1 MKTFLTILL
10 TTIIL
15 TSCGTSPKTT
25 IEKNDVQVVT
35 ASNKVQL
42 TKEQVALAQLAMA
55 PIQQGKM
62 KGMVH
67 LNGVVDVPPTGIASV
82 SIPMGGYV
90 QDINLI
96 PGTYVKKG
104 QVLATVKDPAYVQ
117 LQENYLAAKARLIY
131 LQEDLDRQKTLLTQE
146 AVSKKSFQQIQ
157 SDYNANAIQIKA
169 LSEQLKLIN
178 IQPDNLTTEKMTSLV
193 QLVAPI
199 SGYVTKVN
207 INRGKY
213 VTPSDV
219 LLEIM
224 DPNDIHAAITI
235 YESAIAGFKVGMKG
249 TVSLTQDPSKKYA
262 VTIKAVSQNINEDKT
277 GLLHCHFDQI
287 PKNVLPGMFLSA
299 DLVVE
304 NNEAVLIPI
313 DAVQR
318 FQGKDFIFIQ
328 TSANEFEAIEIQ
340 VSQTNAEF
348 VTVSNADATKG
359 IGKSLVVKNAF
370 SLLGKLMNKSE

>member
-1 MKTFLTILL
+1 MKTIYIPFLAAILL
-10 TTIIL
+10 S
-15 TSCGTSPKTT
+15 SCGSNPKVETGL
-25 IEKNDVQVVT
+25 ESSGDSV
-35 ASNKVQL
+35 NKVQL
-42 TKEQVALAQLAMA
+42 TKEQAAIAQLVLA

-62 KGMVH
+62 KGITH
-67 LNGVVDVPPTGIASV
+67 LNGVIDVPPTGIASV

-104 QVLATVKDPAYVQ
+104 ALLATVKDPAYVQ
-117 LQENYLAAKARLIY
+117 LQESYLAAKSRLVY
-131 LQEDLDRQKTLLTQE
+131 LQQDLDRQKSLLTQE
-146 AVSKKSFQQIQ
+146 AVSKKSYQQLQ
-157 SDYNANAIQIKA
+157 AEFNTNAIQLKA

-178 IQPDNLTTEKMTSLV
+178 IQPENLTTERMTSLV

-199 SGYVTKVN
+199 SGYITKVN

-235 YESAIAGFKVGMKG
+235 YEKDIASFKVGMKG
-249 TVSLTQDPSKKYA
+249 TVTLTNDPTKKYP
-262 VTIKAVSQNINEDKT
+262 VTILAVSQNINEDKT

-287 PKNVLPGMFLSA
+287 PKNVLPGMFLTA
-299 DLVVE
+299 DVFIE
-304 NNEAVLIPI
+304 SNEAVLIPI

-318 FQGKDFIFIQ
+318 FQGKDYIFIQ
-328 TSANEFEAIEIQ
+328 NKVNEFDAIEIQ
-340 VSQTNAEF
+340 IAQSNNEF
-348 VTVSNADATKG
+348 VSVSNADARAW
-359 IGKSLVVKNAF
+359 IGKSLVVKNGF
-370 SLLGKLMNKSE
+370 SLLGKWMNKSE

>member
-1 MKTFLTILL
+1 MKTIYTILL

-15 TSCGTSPKTT
+15 TSCGTKPKPTEDK
-25 IEKNDVQVVT
+25 EKAATVVE
-35 ASNKVQL
+35 SNLIQL
-42 TKEQVALAQLAMA
+42 TKEQVALAQLVTA
-55 PIQQGKM
+55 PIQLGKM
-62 KGMVH
+62 KGMAH

-104 QVLATVKDPAYVQ
+104 QVLATVKDPTYVQ
-117 LQENYLAAKARLIY
+117 LQENYLAAKAKLLY
-131 LQEDLDRQKTLLTQE
+131 LQQDIERQKTLLTQE
-146 AVSKKSFQQIQ
+146 AVSKKAYQQLQADFATNQIQ
-157 SDYNANAIQIKA
+157 VKA

-193 QLVAPI
+193 QLIAPM
-199 SGYVTKVN
+199 SGYITKVN

-213 VTPSDV
+213 VTPSDI

-224 DPNDIHAAITI
+224 DPNDLHAAITI

-249 TVSLTQDPSKKYA
+249 TVSLTQDPTKKYP
-262 VTIKAVSQNINEDKT
+262 VSILAVSHNINEDKT
-277 GLLHCHFDQI
+277 GLLHCHFEKI
-287 PKNVLPGMFLSA
+287 PANVLPGMFLTA
-299 DLVVE
+299 DIVVE
-304 NNEAVLIPI
+304 TNEAILIPVN
-313 DAVQR
+313 AVQR

-328 TSANEFEAIEIQ
+328 TAQNEFEAMEIQ
-340 VSQTNAEF
+340 VRQTNAEY
-348 VTVSNADATKG
+348 VTVSNADAKSW

-370 SLLGKLMNKSE
+370 SLLGMMMNKPE

>member
-1 MKTFLTILL
+1 MKTIYIPFLAAILL
-10 TTIIL
+10 S
-15 TSCGTSPKTT
+15 SCGSNPKVETGL
-25 IEKNDVQVVT
+25 ESSGDSV
-35 ASNKVQL
+35 NKVQL
-42 TKEQVALAQLAMA
+42 TKEQAAIAQLVLA

-62 KGMVH
+62 KGITH
-67 LNGVVDVPPTGIASV
+67 LNGVIDVPPTGIASV

-104 QVLATVKDPAYVQ
+104 ALLATVKDPAYVQ
-117 LQENYLAAKARLIY
+117 LQESYLAAKSRLVY
-131 LQEDLDRQKTLLTQE
+131 LQQDLDRQKSLLTQE
-146 AVSKKSFQQIQ
+146 AVSKKSYQQLQ
-157 SDYNANAIQIKA
+157 AEFNTNAIQLKA

-178 IQPDNLTTEKMTSLV
+178 IQPENLTTERMTSLV

-199 SGYVTKVN
+199 SGYITKVN

-235 YESAIAGFKVGMKG
+235 YEKDIASFKVGMKG
-249 TVSLTQDPSKKYA
+249 TVTLTNDPTKKYP
-262 VTIKAVSQNINEDKT
+262 VTILAVSQNINEDKT

-287 PKNVLPGMFLSA
+287 PKNVLPGMFLTA
-299 DLVVE
+299 DVFIE
-304 NNEAVLIPI
+304 SNEAVLIPI

-318 FQGKDFIFIQ
+318 FQGKDYIFIQ
-328 TSANEFEAIEIQ
+328 NKVNEFDAIEIQ
-340 VSQTNAEF
+340 IAQSNNEF
-348 VTVSNADATKG
+348 VSVSNADARSW
-359 IGKSLVVKNAF
+359 IGKPLVVKNGF
-370 SLLGKLMNKSE
+370 SLLGKWMNKSE

>member
-1 MKTFLTILL
+1 MKTIYIPFLAAILL
-10 TTIIL
+10 S
-15 TSCGTSPKTT
+15 SCGSNPKVETGL
-25 IEKNDVQVVT
+25 ESSGDSV
-35 ASNKVQL
+35 NKVQL
-42 TKEQVALAQLAMA
+42 TKEQAAIAQLVLA

-62 KGMVH
+62 KGITH
-67 LNGVVDVPPTGIASV
+67 LNGVIDVPPTGIASV

-104 QVLATVKDPAYVQ
+104 ALLATVKDPAYVQ
-117 LQENYLAAKARLIY
+117 LQESYLAAKSRLVY
-131 LQEDLDRQKTLLTQE
+131 LQQDLDRQKSLLTQE
-146 AVSKKSFQQIQ
+146 AVSKKSYQQLQ
-157 SDYNANAIQIKA
+157 AEFNTNAIQLKA

-178 IQPDNLTTEKMTSLV
+178 IQPENLTTERMTSLV

-199 SGYVTKVN
+199 SGYITKVN

-235 YESAIAGFKVGMKG
+235 YEKDIASFKVGMKG
-249 TVSLTQDPSKKYA
+249 TVTLTNDPTKKYP
-262 VTIKAVSQNINEDKT
+262 VTILAVSQNINEDKT

-287 PKNVLPGMFLSA
+287 SKNILPGMFLTA
-299 DLVVE
+299 DVFIE
-304 NNEAVLIPI
+304 SNEAVLIPI

-318 FQGKDFIFIQ
+318 FQGKDYIFIQ
-328 TSANEFEAIEIQ
+328 NKVNEFDAIEIQ
-340 VSQTNAEF
+340 IAQSNNEF
-348 VTVSNADATKG
+348 VSVSNADARAW
-359 IGKSLVVKNAF
+359 IGKSLVVKNGF
-370 SLLGKLMNKSE
+370 SLLGKWMNKSE

>member
-1 MKTFLTILL
+1 
-10 TTIIL
+10 
-15 TSCGTSPKTT
+15 
-25 IEKNDVQVVT
+25 
-35 ASNKVQL
+35 
-42 TKEQVALAQLAMA
+42 
-55 PIQQGKM
+55 
-62 KGMVH
+62 
-67 LNGVVDVPPTGIASV
+67 
-82 SIPMGGYV
+82 
-90 QDINLI
+90 
-96 PGTYVKKG
+96 
-104 QVLATVKDPAYVQ
+104 
-117 LQENYLAAKARLIY
+117 
-131 LQEDLDRQKTLLTQE
+131 
-146 AVSKKSFQQIQ
+146 
-157 SDYNANAIQIKA
+157 
-169 LSEQLKLIN
+169 
-178 IQPDNLTTEKMTSLV
+178 
-193 QLVAPI
+193 
-199 SGYVTKVN
+199 
-207 INRGKY
+207 
-213 VTPSDV
+213 
-219 LLEIM
+219 
-224 DPNDIHAAITI
+224 
-235 YESAIAGFKVGMKG
+235 MKG

>member
-15 TSCGTSPKTT
+15 TSCGTSPKPT
-25 IEKNDVQVVT
+25 IEKNNVQVVT

-117 LQENYLAAKARLIY
+117 LQENYLAAKAKLIY

-348 VTVSNADATKG
+348 VTVSNADATKW